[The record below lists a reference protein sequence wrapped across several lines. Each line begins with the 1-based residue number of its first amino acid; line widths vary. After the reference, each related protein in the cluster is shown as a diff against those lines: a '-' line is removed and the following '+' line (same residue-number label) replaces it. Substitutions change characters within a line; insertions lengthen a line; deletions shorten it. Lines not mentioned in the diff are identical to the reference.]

1 MNILGVRTL
10 RRAAAVAVVALF
22 AAASASSQSLVLTQT
37 IDLPTVTGRIDHLD
51 IDLEGKRLFVAAL
64 ATGSLEVIDLRTGKR
79 IARFAP
85 LSEPQGVAYL
95 PARHRVVV
103 ASGGS
108 GRVEAYE
115 SAPSAVASVGNLE
128 DADNLRFDAR
138 SDRLFVGYGRALAVL
153 DPQTLAV
160 VQRIE
165 LPGHPE
171 AFELEPSGR
180 RMFVNVPS
188 AGQIGVIDRQS
199 GTIASTWPVIGATG
213 NFPMALDDSS
223 NRLYIATR
231 RPALLLAYDTTTG
244 KRVAE
249 LPICADPDDLFFDSQ
264 RRQLYAVCGQGVVE
278 VVRRREG
285 DRHEVVERLQTA
297 PGARTGLFVPRLSTL
312 FVAVPARA
320 GTSAEIRA
328 FTIK

>member
-1 MNILGVRTL
+1 MNYSRPEVTA
-10 RRAAAVAVVALF
+10 RAAVLAALALF
-22 AAASASSQSLVLTQT
+22 GATSASSQSLVLAQT
-37 IDLPTVTGRIDHLD
+37 IDLPGVMGRIDHLD
-51 IDLEGKRLFVAAL
+51 VDLDGSRLFVAAL
-64 ATGSLEVIDLRTGKR
+64 AAGSLEVIDLRAGKR

-108 GRVEAYE
+108 GRVDAYE
-115 SAPSAVASVGNLE
+115 SAPPAVASAGNLD

-138 SDRLFVGYGRALAVL
+138 ADRLFVGYGRALAVL

-160 VQRIE
+160 MRRIE

-180 RMFVNVPS
+180 RVFVNVPS
-188 AGQIGVIDRQS
+188 AGQIAVVDRQS
-199 GTIASTWPVIGATG
+199 ATIASTWPVIGAAG
-213 NFPMALDDSS
+213 NFPMALDDAS

-231 RPALLLAYDTTTG
+231 RPALLQAYDTITG

-249 LPICADPDDLFFDSQ
+249 LSICGDPDDLFFDPQ
-264 RRQLYAVCGQGVVE
+264 RRQLYVVCGQGVVE
-278 VVRRREG
+278 VVRRRE
-285 DRHEVVERLQTA
+285 DRDELVERLQTA

-312 FVAVPARA
+312 FVAVPAHSGA
-320 GTSAEIRA
+320 AAQIRGY
-328 FTIK
+328 TIK

>member
-1 MNILGVRTL
+1 MTISGAGAVG
-10 RRAAAVAVVALF
+10 RAAWIAALLLF
-22 AAASASSQSLVLTQT
+22 GAASASSQSLGLAQT
-37 IDLPTVTGRIDHLD
+37 IDLPAVTGRIDHLD
-51 IDLEGKRLFVAAL
+51 IDLEGNRLFVAAL
-64 ATGSLEVIDLRTGKR
+64 AAGSLEAIDLRTGKH
-79 IARFAP
+79 IGRFAS

-95 PARHRVVV
+95 PARRRVVV

-115 SAPSAVASVGNLE
+115 SATAAVASVAKLE

-138 SDRLFVGYGRALAVL
+138 ADRLFVGYGHALAVL
-153 DPQTLAV
+153 DPQTLV
-160 VQRIE
+160 VTRRIE

-180 RMFVNVPS
+180 RVFVNVPS
-188 AGQIGVIDRQS
+188 AGQIAAVDRRS
-199 GTIASTWPVIGATG
+199 GTIVSTWPVTGAAG
-213 NFPMALDDSS
+213 NFAMALDDSS

-231 RPALLLAYDTTTG
+231 RPALLQAYDTTTG

-249 LPICADPDDLFFDSQ
+249 VPICADSDDLFFDPQ
-264 RRQLYAVCGQGVVE
+264 RRQLYAVCGEGAVE
-278 VVRRREG
+278 VVRQRG
-285 DRHEVVERLQTA
+285 IDRYEVIERLQTA

-320 GTSAEIRA
+320 GASAQIRA
-328 FTIK
+328 YTIK

>member
-1 MNILGVRTL
+1 MSIAGAEAVG
-10 RRAAAVAVVALF
+10 RAAWGAALLLF
-22 AAASASSQSLVLTQT
+22 GAASAAAQSLVLAQT
-37 IDLPTVTGRIDHLD
+37 IELQAVSGRIDHLD
-51 IDLEGKRLFVAAL
+51 IDLEGNRLFVAAL
-64 ATGSLEVIDLRTGKR
+64 AAGSLEVIDLRAGKR
-79 IARFAP
+79 IARFMP

-95 PARHRVVV
+95 PARRRVVV

-115 SAPSAVASVGNLE
+115 SAPSAVASVGNLD
-128 DADNLRFDAR
+128 DADNVRFDVS
-138 SDRLFVGYGRALAVL
+138 SDQLFVGYGHALAAL

-160 VQRIE
+160 TRRIE

-180 RMFVNVPS
+180 RVFVNVPS
-188 AGQIGVIDRQS
+188 AGQIVVVDRQS
-199 GTIASTWPVIGATG
+199 GTIASTWAVTGAAG

-223 NRLYIATR
+223 NRLYVATR
-231 RPALLLAYDTTTG
+231 RPALLQAYDTTTG

-264 RRQLYAVCGQGVVE
+264 RQQLYAICCQGVVE
-278 VVRRREG
+278 VVRRRES
-285 DRHEVVERLQTA
+285 DRYEVAERLETA

-320 GTSAEIRA
+320 GTAAQIRA
-328 FTIK
+328 YKIK